1 MKVVDFPKEKTGQD
15 DVKEMLTQTL
25 DHVEENEVSQAVVVM
40 MSEDGSVGMSVSGT
54 PLDIIAMLSV
64 ALKEI

>member
-15 DVKEMLTQTL
+15 DVKEMLTQVV
-25 DHVEENEVSQAVVVM
+25 DQVEENEVSQAVVVM